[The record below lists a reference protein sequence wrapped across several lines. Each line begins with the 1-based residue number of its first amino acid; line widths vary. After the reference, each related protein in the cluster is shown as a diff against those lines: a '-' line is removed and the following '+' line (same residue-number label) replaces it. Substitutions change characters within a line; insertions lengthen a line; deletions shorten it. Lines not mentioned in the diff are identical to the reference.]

1 MHEEVKSILGNVL
14 KIKDKNIPVEHLH
27 YTGTSKTYVT
37 WTLLEENPNFFANDE
52 VLYSICPVD
61 IDIFSDGN
69 YLDILSEIK
78 KKMLAKEWIWTG
90 DSEEQFHEETG
101 LYYRTCSFEKERV
114 IENG

>member
-61 IDIFSDGN
+61 I
-69 YLDILSEIK
+69 LSEIK